1 MRGPHSVTWDNGAV
15 PDRPVS
21 RARPAPAPS
30 GPGAAGQP
38 SRTVVHLLRH
48 GLVENPTGVLYGRL
62 PDFHLSTVGK
72 AMAEKVA
79 DRLADTDIGYLAAS
93 PLERAGETAAPLAA
107 ALRLDVVTDDRLIEP
122 TNIFEGTRFSVG
134 DGVLRRPRYWPAVR
148 NPFRPSWGEP
158 YLDIAHRMLGAV
170 YTAVQA
176 AAGHQAVLVSH
187 QLPIWTLRRYLEGR
201 RLWHNP
207 ARRECGLASL
217 TSLHFEDGVFR
228 GLRYSEPAGDIAPA
242 EAPGQAGA

>member
-1 MRGPHSVTWDNGAV
+1 MRRPHSITWDNDPV
-15 PDRPVS
+15 PDRSAS
-21 RARPAPAPS
+21 RARPAPAPIE
-30 GPGAAGQP
+30 PGAAAA
-38 SRTVVHLLRH
+38 SVRTVVHLLRH
-48 GLVENPTGVLYGRL
+48 GLVENPSGVLYGRL

-79 DRLADTDIGYLAAS
+79 DHLAGGDIGYLAAS

-107 ALRLDVVTDDRLIEP
+107 TLGLPVVTDERLIEP
-122 TNIFEGTRFSVG
+122 TNVFEGTRFSVG

-148 NPFRPSWGEP
+148 NPFQPSWGEP

-170 YTAVQA
+170 YSAVHA
-176 AAGHQAVLVSH
+176 AAGHEAVLVSH

-207 ARRECGLASL
+207 SKRQCGLASL

-228 GLRYSEPAGDIAPA
+228 RLRYSEPAGDIVPQQTT
-242 EAPGQAGA
+242 GQTGA